1 MRSFRLLL
9 VYFFAVAFASEK
21 SKLFMTYVELAHGS
35 VILPANSYRFSSC
48 LMKLTEPTEWQK
60 CSESGQKCDRTVFRR
75 CCDGL
80 FCVLKGFAD
89 GTCEKCLPQGHFCI
103 SDAECCSGDCAW
115 YRFCK

>member
-1 MRSFRLLL
+1 MHSFRILLL
-9 VYFFAVAFASEK
+9 CFFAVAFASE
-21 SKLFMTYVELAHGS
+21 
-35 VILPANSYRFSSC
+35 
-48 LMKLTEPTEWQK
+48 K
-60 CSESGQKCDRTVFRR
+60 CSESGQKCDRTVFTR